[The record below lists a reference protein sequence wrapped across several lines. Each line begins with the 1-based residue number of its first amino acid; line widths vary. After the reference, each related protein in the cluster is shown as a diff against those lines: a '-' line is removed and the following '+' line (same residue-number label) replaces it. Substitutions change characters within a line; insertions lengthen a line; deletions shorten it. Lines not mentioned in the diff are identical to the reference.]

1 MKTIYRSGISWG
13 LVALI
18 ALVLLPV
25 YALMI
30 YLSVWIGLALLVI
43 LTVFIV
49 DTLVNTR
56 YTIEG
61 KTLQVQCGIFDKK
74 QFDIDRI
81 TEIARTTSLES
92 APAASMDRIQL
103 RLEKRQRLILSPR
116 QQQVFIDHLLRIN
129 PRIVVKP
136 PLSTSVKQV

>member
-43 LTVFIV
+43 LTAFIV

-103 RLEKRQRLILSPR
+103 RLKKRQRLILSHR
-116 QQQVFIDHLLRIN
+116 QQQAFIDHLLRIN
-129 PRIVVKP
+129 PHIVVKP
-136 PLSTSVKQV
+136 PLTASF

>member
-43 LTVFIV
+43 LTAFIV
-49 DTLVNTR
+49 DTLVNIR
-56 YTIEG
+56 YIIDH
-61 KTLQVQCGIFDKK
+61 KTLRVQSGLFDKR

-116 QQQVFIDHLLRIN
+116 QRQAFIDHLLRIN

-136 PLSTSVKQV
+136 PLTTSF